1 MVLYG
6 LCYISSQK
14 RTISKQKQCVEEEI
28 EKLNQVLN
36 MIQFKCWYYDEA
48 IKDESENHMK
58 HMIPN
63 KLPEEIRNIYLNAHR
78 KLG

>member
-1 MVLYG
+1 
-6 LCYISSQK
+6 
-14 RTISKQKQCVEEEI
+14 
-28 EKLNQVLN
+28 

-48 IKDESENHMK
+48 IKDKSENHMK